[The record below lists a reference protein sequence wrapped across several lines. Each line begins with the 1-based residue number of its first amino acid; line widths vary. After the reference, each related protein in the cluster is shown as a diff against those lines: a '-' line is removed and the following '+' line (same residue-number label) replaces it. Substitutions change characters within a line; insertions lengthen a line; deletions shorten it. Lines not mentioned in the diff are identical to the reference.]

1 MPIPWIWHSPQLKQ
15 GDSCFFHHCI
25 DEYLT
30 VLQCLTQCPQ
40 AMFILFPYA
49 LRYSFSSLCRLHLQ
63 CFFQN
68 INACIRIPVMNCM
81 AFRALPDTNA
91 QIFYPWISV
100 AARAAG
106 LTARIHRWYSV
117 KFISIPAGFIFQ
129 HFEKLCPGNTCYG
142 FCQFMVPDHSL
153 HVQILD
159 TDGLAI
165 FSCTLATLSRCFPR
179 LWESFCFR
187 ESLRCSLMSFRMARS
202 RYLGFDTVFPLLSE

>member
-1 MPIPWIWHSPQLKQ
+1 
-15 GDSCFFHHCI
+15 
-25 DEYLT
+25 
-30 VLQCLTQCPQ
+30 
-40 AMFILFPYA
+40 MFILFPYA

-106 LTARIHRWYSV
+106 LNARIHRWYSV

-142 FCQFMVPDHSL
+142 FCQFMIPDHPFTFRSSIQM
-153 HVQILD
+153 VWFSRTSIVD
-159 TDGLAI
+159 CFCRKSFRWLAI

-187 ESLRCSLMSFRMARS
+187 ESLRCSLMSFRMERS